1 MGAKG
6 RVLRY
11 EPPLASRTE
20 TMRSAAQPPLLLL
33 LFAGL
38 LAACATTP
46 PASPPPPAASVPLLI
61 ATPEN
66 ESGPAAIETRAASKE
81 DGQMLLRFT
90 VQPDGRVK
98 DAKVVMSKLDPDT
111 DAAVLAAF
119 SVLRFHPYLDKG
131 QPVARDFIYPLFFGP
146 DAVSERTRFLCR
158 HQDERYRPR
167 SRCDIV
173 TTGSWRVYRITPP
186 YPPGVDEYQAGAVTL
201 SFDLDAGGMASNVK
215 VVKSTPPGV
224 FDTAAVVALQQWYF
238 ESLDGGAPA
247 ANQHATA
254 TLNFSPPTA
263 ANKPGGGP

>member
-1 MGAKG
+1 MN
-6 RVLRY
+6 
-11 EPPLASRTE
+11 
-20 TMRSAAQPPLLLL
+20 SAALTRLLLL
-33 LFAGL
+33 LGSL
-38 LAACATTP
+38 LTACA
-46 PASPPPPAASVPLLI
+46 ASPPAPTPQPAPSVPLLI

-81 DGQMLLRFT
+81 DGQMLLRFS
-90 VQPDGRVK
+90 VQPDGKVK

-119 SVLRFHPYLDKG
+119 SVLRFRPYLDKG
-131 QPVARDFIYPLFFGP
+131 RSVARDFIYPLFFGP

-173 TTGSWRVYRITPP
+173 NTGNWRVYRITPP
-186 YPPGVDEYQAGAVTL
+186 YPPGVDEHQAGAVTL

-224 FDTAAVVALQQWYF
+224 FDTAAMVALQQWYF
-238 ESLDGGAPA
+238 ETLDGTAPA
-247 ANQHATA
+247 ANQHATV
-254 TLNFSPPTA
+254 TLNFAPPSES
-263 ANKPGGGP
+263 KPAGGPQ